1 MLDVRDTDCL
11 SAELLINKNLVTD
24 SPIDGRTNRNFDNTT
39 RRRISI
45 LLACVLPSQ
54 RWHVNAKLWKQLN
67 TCIAVVRT
75 LHFPL
80 WLGLCH

>member
-11 SAELLINKNLVTD
+11 SAELLINCLAPFHKNLVTD

-39 RRRISI
+39 RRRISRPI

-54 RWHVNAKLWKQLN
+54 RWHVNAKLWKQ
-67 TCIAVVRT
+67 
-75 LHFPL
+75 F
-80 WLGLCH
+80 